1 MTITS
6 RRSKPTTQAED
17 QCLRRLKIRLIR
29 RREKARW
36 DRVVRQHHYLHD
48 SHLAGQTLRYLVT
61 LDGRWVALLGWT
73 SARLHLK
80 PRDLWIGWSSLQ
92 RERRLGLVAQNARFL
107 ILPGTDLPNLATR
120 AMKLCL
126 DRLSRDWQAVWKHPL
141 WIVETFVDPERFTGT
156 CYKAGGWQA
165 LGLTGSAASK
175 SPAIPPSNAS

>member
-107 ILPGTDLPNLATR
+107 ILPGTNLPNLATR